1 MNRDDLS
8 TALRS
13 VGFRASA
20 EAIRALVSHVI
31 QNHLGPVEAFEQL
44 VLLERR
50 ERERRNLERRTGA
63 ALLGNVVPI
72 DRFDWSHP
80 RRLDRAL
87 VEDLLGLGFV
97 ERHENVLLRGPSGVG
112 KTMLARCLGLAA
124 LTQGRTVRFST
135 LAAALTDLLKQESLP
150 ALERRLRRYVTP
162 DLLLLDEVGYLP
174 CDSRAADM
182 LYAIVDRRHE
192 KRSTVVTTNLS
203 FKQWGTVFPG
213 AACVVALVDRFAQ
226 HCHVVDI
233 DADSWRQKNA
243 LARDGRDGGG
253 PEGAPAARSRRR
265 GEAKA
270 ERQTEAVEF

>member
-8 TALRS
+8 TALQ
-13 VGFRASA
+13 GIGLRAST
-20 EAIRALVSHVI
+20 EAIRALVGHAI
-31 QNHLGPVEAFEQL
+31 QNHLGPVEAIEQL
-44 VLLERR
+44 VQLERR

-63 ALLGNVVPI
+63 AQLGNVVPI
-72 DRFDWSHP
+72 DRFDWSHA
-80 RRLDRAL
+80 RRIDRAL
-87 VEDLLGLGFV
+87 IEELLGLGFV

-124 LTQGRTVRFST
+124 LVQGRTVRFST

-150 ALERRLRRYVTP
+150 ALERRLRRYVAP

-174 CDSRAADM
+174 CDSRAADI

-243 LARDGRDGGG
+243 LAREGRGGALDGA
-253 PEGAPAARSRRR
+253 ESARGRRR
-265 GEAKA
+265 AEARA
-270 ERQTEAVEF
+270 ERQTEAAEF

>member
-8 TALRS
+8 TALR
-13 VGFRASA
+13 GIGLRAST
-20 EAIRALVSHVI
+20 EAIRALVGHAI
-31 QNHLGPVEAFEQL
+31 QNHLGPVEAIEQL
-44 VLLERR
+44 VQLERR

-63 ALLGNVVPI
+63 AQLGNVAPV

-80 RRLDRAL
+80 RRIDRPL

-97 ERHENVLLRGPSGVG
+97 GRHENVLFRGPSGVG

-124 LTQGRTVRFST
+124 LIQGHTVRFST
-135 LAAALTDLLKQESLP
+135 LAAALTDLLRQESLP

-243 LARDGRDGGG
+243 LARDGR
-253 PEGAPAARSRRR
+253 EGAADGAPGVRGRRR
-265 GEAKA
+265 AEAKP
-270 ERQTEAVEF
+270 ERQPEAVEF